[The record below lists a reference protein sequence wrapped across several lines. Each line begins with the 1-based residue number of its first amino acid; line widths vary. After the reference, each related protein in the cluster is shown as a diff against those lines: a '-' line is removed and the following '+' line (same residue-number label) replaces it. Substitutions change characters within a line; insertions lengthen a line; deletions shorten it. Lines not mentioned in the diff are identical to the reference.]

1 MWEFMK
7 SRPHVFVDSYEDG
20 IRRVRESKGKYAFL
34 IESTKNDYV
43 NERKPCDTMKVGRN
57 FDAKGYGVATP
68 RGSILREK
76 LNLAIL
82 YLIENGDLT
91 RLENRWWFDRSEC
104 KSKEQKVIYSFLL
117 PKSFFNMIEPI
128 LLLHFSYSYDSG
140 YKPIYIDFKFGCWMF
155 LHIDQWSFIGNDC
168 RFM

>member
-1 MWEFMK
+1 MWEFMR

-68 RGSILREK
+68 RGSILR
-76 LNLAIL
+76 
-82 YLIENGDLT
+82 
-91 RLENRWWFDRSEC
+91 
-104 KSKEQKVIYSFLL
+104 
-117 PKSFFNMIEPI
+117 
-128 LLLHFSYSYDSG
+128 
-140 YKPIYIDFKFGCWMF
+140 
-155 LHIDQWSFIGNDC
+155 
-168 RFM
+168 